1 MEIWKDIKGYEGLY
15 QVSNLGR
22 IKSLGRTQRCQGN
35 KQEYRKERIM
45 KQHLRGGYY
54 QVSLCKNSK
63 HKHFGV
69 HRLVALVFLDNPEAK
84 EEVNHKNGIK
94 TDNRVDNLEWVTRS
108 ENAIHAYREL
118 KINPA
123 NARKIKCVETGKI
136 YSSTKEAAKE
146 LKINLSQINN
156 VIAKRYG
163 CKTAGG
169 LHWEIE

>member
-1 MEIWKDIKGYEGLY
+1 M
-15 QVSNLGR
+15 
-22 IKSLGRTQRCQGN
+22 
-35 KQEYRKERIM
+35 
-45 KQHLRGGYY
+45 
-54 QVSLCKNSK
+54 
-63 HKHFGV
+63 
-69 HRLVALVFLDNPEAK
+69 ALAFLDNPKAK

-118 KINPA
+118 KINPV

-136 YSSTKEAAKE
+136 YSSTKEAARE
-146 LKINLSQINN
+146 LKINPSQINN

-169 LHWEIE
+169 LHWEIA